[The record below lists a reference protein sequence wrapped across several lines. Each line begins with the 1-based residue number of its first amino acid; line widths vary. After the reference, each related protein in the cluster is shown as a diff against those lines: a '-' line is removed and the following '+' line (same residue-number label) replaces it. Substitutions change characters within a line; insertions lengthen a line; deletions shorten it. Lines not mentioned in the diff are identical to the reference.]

1 MTLATTYN
9 MPHFLQAGP
18 FRVRYENGFLRYVSL
33 GDTEILRMIYFAI
46 RNRNWTTAAFTITDE
61 VIEQHADSF
70 RIHYGWHIDDL
81 SIQMTGWV
89 DIRGE
94 ADGTI
99 TVDFYGK
106 ALNDFQ
112 KNRIGLCVLHPLNGV
127 LGQPAEVIS
136 PDGRIANDNFPVF
149 INPHQPF
156 LNIQTLCWKP
166 ASGTVWQL
174 DFSGD
179 VFEME
184 DQRNWTD
191 ASFKTYSTPNS
202 LPFPVAVSAS
212 EEFRQSVVF
221 GLSKQAI
228 PNGVAVVETPEK
240 VIEFNPTRPRIGVG
254 QRTDGPPLTNTE
266 LALLKKLSL
275 SHLRADVFFRFRFW
289 QTLLTNAIKDAQRL
303 GVPLELAVFF
313 GNEPA
318 NELGA
323 LQGFLQ
329 NHDVTVRSMMLYHT
343 ETLTTSNELLQTLVP
358 ILRSE
363 WPGLLIGGGTDDN
376 FAELNRNL
384 VDFELVDFVSYSITP
399 AAHASDDLTI
409 QENIAGQPE
418 TVLSARRFSNGKP
431 IHISPIT
438 LRPRFTTRAGTVV
451 ERLNDLADP
460 RQTTEFGADW
470 TRQSLSALTN
480 IGVESITYYQSH
492 GPSGLVSGDTVYPV
506 FNVIQEYQNGA
517 R

>member
-1 MTLATTYN
+1 

-18 FRVRYENGFLRYVSL
+18 LRVRYENGFLRYLSV
-33 GDTEILRMIYFAI
+33 GDAEILRLIYFAI
-46 RNRNWTTAAFTITDE
+46 RDCNWTTAAFTITNE
-61 VIEQHADSF
+61 VVEQNAGSF
-70 RIHYGWHIDDL
+70 QIHYVWNISDL
-81 SIQMTGWV
+81 GIQMTGRV
-89 DIRGE
+89 DIQGE

-112 KNRIGLCVLHPLNGV
+112 KNRIGLCVLHPLDGV
-127 LGQPAEVIS
+127 LGQPAEVTS
-136 PDGRIANDNFPVF
+136 PDGRINNDNFPVY
-149 INPHQPF
+149 INPNQPF
-156 LNIQTLCWKP
+156 LNIQTLRWKP
-166 ASGTVWQL
+166 ASGSVWQL

-179 VFEME
+179 VFETE

-202 LPFPVAVSAS
+202 LPFPVAVSVG
-212 EEFRQSVVF
+212 EEFRQRVIF

-228 PNGVAVVETPEK
+228 DDNSGLVETQEK
-240 VIEFNPTRPRIGVG
+240 VSRNNPTHPLIGVG
-254 QRTDGPPLTNTE
+254 QRTDGPPLTNAE
-266 LALLKKLSL
+266 LASLRKLNL

-289 QTLLTNAIKDAQRL
+289 QTLLANAIKDAQRL
-303 GVPLELAVFF
+303 AVPLELAVFF

-318 NELGA
+318 NELSA

-329 NHDVTVRSMMLYHT
+329 NQNVTVRSMMLYNV

-376 FAELNRNL
+376 FAELNRHRF
-384 VDFELVDFVSYSITP
+384 DFELVDFVSYSITP

-418 TVLSARRFSNGKP
+418 TVLSARRFSDGKP

-438 LRPRFTTRAGTVV
+438 LRPRFTTRAGTIV
-451 ERLNDLADP
+451 ERLNALADP
-460 RQTTEFGADW
+460 RQRTNFGADW
-470 TRQSLSALTN
+470 TRQSLQALAGA
-480 IGVESITYYQSH
+480 GVESITYYQSH
-492 GPSGLVSGDTVYPV
+492 GPAGLVNGDTIYPV
-506 FNVIQEYQNGA
+506 FNVFAEHQSGA
-517 R
+517 K